1 MPTIARF
8 YGIIILMH
16 LTRKEHTPP
25 HIHEFDDYFCP
36 IYLRNPRS
44 PIEKSVVHIKKAWK
58 TPAEFWRLFQRRFC
72 SNRMNRND
80 VRNASYV
87 RTSPLGNAN

>member
-25 HIHEFDDYFCP
+25 HIHA
-36 IYLRNPRS
+36 L
-44 PIEKSVVHIKKAWK
+44 
-58 TPAEFWRLFQRRFC
+58 
-72 SNRMNRND
+72 
-80 VRNASYV
+80 
-87 RTSPLGNAN
+87 